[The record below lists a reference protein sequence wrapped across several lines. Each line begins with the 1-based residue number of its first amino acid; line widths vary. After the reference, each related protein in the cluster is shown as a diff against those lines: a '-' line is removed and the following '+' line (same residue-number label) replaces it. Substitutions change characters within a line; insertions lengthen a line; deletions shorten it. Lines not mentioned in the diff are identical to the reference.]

1 MKRLLAICLCL
12 LMLPLTALAG
22 EKEVWARI
30 DELMPQ
36 QIGYTPEMYKHG
48 NLVGDPDNGWTFSIV
63 LHEHPEDE
71 DGLLV
76 YLLTPAGELV
86 HQRGPY
92 KLTLNQQA
100 ANALQECFG
109 PDGYLKIAETAQKW
123 STILSDVNIPP
134 VEEIGHP
141 WDEHILMLDF
151 RSPEDSAIS
160 YDEAVASAEAV
171 LLSQPGWTE
180 ETLTHFTL
188 DFSAYMVP
196 ADIGRPVWLFLYGKY
211 IPSSDAFRD
220 HDEWTQAMIA
230 AYERTILGKE
240 EPVQFSVLIDGA
252 DGSLVEPPAFDYRAP
267 QFLWSD
273 FIARPAAFLAY
284 YNQAEE

>member
-36 QIGYTPEMYKHG
+36 QVGYSPDMYRHG
-48 NLVGDPDNGWTFSIV
+48 NLVGDPDNGWTFSIT
-63 LHEHPEDE
+63 LNEHPEDE
-71 DGLLV
+71 DGLLC
-76 YLLTPAGELV
+76 YLLTPEGELV
-86 HQRGPY
+86 HERGPY

-100 ANALQECFG
+100 ANALRDCFG
-109 PDGYLKIAETAQKW
+109 SDGYLKIAETAQKW
-123 STILSDVNIPP
+123 RTILSDVNIPSI
-134 VEEIGHP
+134 EEIEHP

-151 RSPEDSAIS
+151 HSPEDSAIS
-160 YDEAVASAEAV
+160 HEEALAAAEAV

-180 ETLTHFTL
+180 EKLAYYSL
-188 DFSAYMVP
+188 SFSACMVP
-196 ADIGRPVWLFLYGKY
+196 QDIGRLVWLFYFVEDIGASY
-211 IPSSDAFRD
+211 DDDIEVFDA
-220 HDEWTQAMIA
+220 ALKA
-230 AYERTILGKE
+230 AEARTINGERPPLH
-240 EPVQFSVLIDGA
+240 FSILIDA
-252 DGSLVEPPAFDYRAP
+252 MDGSLAETPVFDYRAP

-284 YNQAEE
+284 YNLAEE